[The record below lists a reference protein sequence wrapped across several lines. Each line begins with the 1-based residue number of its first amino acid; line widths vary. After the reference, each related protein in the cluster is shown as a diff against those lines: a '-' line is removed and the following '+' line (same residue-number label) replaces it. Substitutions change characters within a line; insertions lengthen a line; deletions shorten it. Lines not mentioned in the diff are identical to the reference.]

1 MRPHAGAVVLFLGQ
15 LSLAQAA
22 ARRRHGMLDRALGV
36 RATEDLEK
44 RQNQAPATV
53 TVLQTV
59 TVGAAD
65 AGVVANNTVTVT
77 VTANSGA
84 APVTVTVC
92 PPGSPGQALGAADGP
107 PGAGAAVS
115 PPGAAVPG
123 VPDVPT
129 GGIGVQIIA
138 IPTALRTLSKVVAA
152 PPTTSA
158 APAGPPSVQNP
169 AAPLAPLPGSVALA
183 SSLAPLPS
191 ASGPASA
198 LQPLP
203 NVPSSSLASLPALAS
218 SAPGG
223 GPTLQPLPGS
233 ASLQPLPSSS
243 SAPAAI
249 VTRPAVAGPAPP
261 PPAAALDSTLNL
273 GAPIPGGAAV
283 ATPAVG
289 PGGSFGGLVGA
300 VPIPGGTDAPPAVAQ
315 PAVDPT
321 VTVAPDV
328 AAGAQVNIDVSG
340 LTLNSQL
347 DLGNLVQASP
357 APVVPVR
364 M

>member
-1 MRPHAGAVVLFLGQ
+1 M
-15 LSLAQAA
+15 
-22 ARRRHGMLDRALGV
+22 
-36 RATEDLEK
+36 
-44 RQNQAPATV
+44 
-53 TVLQTV
+53 
-59 TVGAAD
+59 
-65 AGVVANNTVTVT
+65 
-77 VTANSGA
+77 
-84 APVTVTVC
+84 
-92 PPGSPGQALGAADGP
+92 
-107 PGAGAAVS
+107 
-115 PPGAAVPG
+115 PG

-138 IPTALRTLSKVVAA
+138 IPTALRTPSKVVAA
-152 PPTTSA
+152 PATSSA
-158 APAGPPSVQNP
+158 AASRPPSVQNP
-169 AAPLAPLPGSVALA
+169 AGKKSSPTGPHTQANNPPAPLAPLPGSPGPA
-183 SSLAPLPS
+183 SSLQPLPS

-203 NVPSSSLASLPALAS
+203 SLPSSSLAALPALS
-218 SAPGG
+218 TSAPA
-223 GPTLQPLPGS
+223 LQPLPGS

-243 SAPAAI
+243 SNSPPAAI
-249 VTRPAVAGPAPP
+249 VT

-273 GAPIPGGAAV
+273 AAP
-283 ATPAVG
+283 TPVVG
-289 PGGSFGGLVGA
+289 PGGSFGGEVGA

-347 DLGNLVQASP
+347 NLGNLVKASP

-364 M
+364 V

>member
-1 MRPHAGAVVLFLGQ
+1 MRPNAGAVVLFLGQ

-22 ARRRHGMLDRALGV
+22 ARRRHGMLDKVLGV
-36 RATEDLEK
+36 RAADQVEK
-44 RQNQAPATV
+44 RQDQAPATV

-65 AGVVANNTVTVT
+65 AGFVANNTVTVT

-92 PPGSPGQALGAADGP
+92 PAGSPGQALGAANGP
-107 PGAGAAVS
+107 PGAAAAVS

-123 VPDVPT
+123 APDVPT

-138 IPTALRTLSKVVAA
+138 IPTALRTPSKTVAA
-152 PPTTSA
+152 PPAASA
-158 APAGPPSVQNP
+158 APAAPPAVQNP
-169 AAPLAPLPGSVALA
+169 AAPLAPLPGSAASDPASALQ
-183 SSLAPLPS
+183 PLPS
-191 ASGPASA
+191 SGGGPASA

-203 NVPSSSLASLPALAS
+203 NLPSSALAPLPS
-218 SAPGG
+218 S
-223 GPTLQPLPGS
+223 GPALQPLPGG
-233 ASLQPLPSSS
+233 PSFSS
-243 SAPAAI
+243 SAPAA
-249 VTRPAVAGPAPP
+249 VTPPPAAGGPPAPP
-261 PPAAALDSTLNL
+261 PAAGLDSTLDL
-273 GAPIPGGAAV
+273 GAPIPGGGAPV
-283 ATPAVG
+283 ATPVAG
-289 PGGSFGGLVGA
+289 PGGSFGGEVGA

-347 DLGNLVQASP
+347 NLGNLVQASP

-364 M
+364 V